1 MRKIM
6 LKNERV
12 KTAYIS
18 TEEVHQ
24 CQESIVWHDLG
35 HAGLSTSTANVLM
48 KGRELELMSNRPP
61 LRSRGSR
68 SACLGCGGLGGR

>member
-18 TEEVHQ
+18 VEEVHQ
-24 CQESIVWHDLG
+24 FQAAIVWHDLR
-35 HAGLSTSTANVLM
+35 HAGLSTSTAIVLM
-48 KGRELELMSNRPP
+48 KGRELEIMSNRPP

-68 SACLGCGGLGGR
+68 SACLGCGGLVGG